1 MQWIGGFK
9 ACSSLRLAGG
19 VHGGRVIK
27 ALIGVPPA
35 CSGGRDSM
43 APDRSILF
51 IPAQLSGLIAS
62 ACFRLIP
69 APNISSLIFIFKVRS
84 GL

>member
-1 MQWIGGFK
+1 
-9 ACSSLRLAGG
+9 
-19 VHGGRVIK
+19 
-27 ALIGVPPA
+27 
-35 CSGGRDSM
+35 M

-51 IPAQLSGLIAS
+51 IPAQLSGLIVS

>member
-1 MQWIGGFK
+1 
-9 ACSSLRLAGG
+9 
-19 VHGGRVIK
+19 
-27 ALIGVPPA
+27 
-35 CSGGRDSM
+35 M

-69 APNISSLIFIFKVRS
+69 APNTI
-84 GL
+84 

>member
-1 MQWIGGFK
+1 
-9 ACSSLRLAGG
+9 
-19 VHGGRVIK
+19 
-27 ALIGVPPA
+27 
-35 CSGGRDSM
+35 M

-69 APNISSLIFIFKVRS
+69 APNMPDTQERTPRKPSSLFQTPDVGVKWDLGIGWNLGKFCC
-84 GL
+84 G